1 MTSRQSTA
9 DFLVD
14 QLSGAGQVSARKMF
28 GEYCVYLAGKPV
40 ALLCDDQ
47 LFLKPTEAGRR
58 MLGPVTEAPPYPGAR
73 QHFLISADRWEDG
86 EWLCRLVTV
95 TADELAA
102 SEPRKRKR

>member
-1 MTSRQSTA
+1 MASRQSTA

-58 MLGPVTEAPPYPGAR
+58 MIREVSEAPPYPGAR
-73 QHFLISADRWEDG
+73 LHFLIPADMWEDSD
-86 EWLCRLVTV
+86 WLCRLVTV
-95 TADELAA
+95 TAEELAA
-102 SEPRKRKR
+102 PATHKRKR